1 VPVDITNDD
10 TVLDGRQMVTVRRLI
25 MAVGAV
31 LFLAGVIGLLTPVS
45 VSDGNGSSVSCGNA
59 VASDYS
65 AARDA
70 NDKNGANIP
79 VLNQVI
85 PHTDYVAQ
93 CQSSVGGRR
102 AWTIP
107 LVVVGVIATGGA
119 LLFRRTTAAGR
130 T

>member
-1 VPVDITNDD
+1 
-10 TVLDGRQMVTVRRLI
+10 MVTVRRLI
-25 MAVGAV
+25 IAVGAV

-119 LLFRRTTAAGR
+119 LLFRRTTAAG
-130 T
+130 TT